1 MRKSDLLLVAA
12 IAAAPLAAEATGGA
26 SCPVRGSW
34 TFPRKANLPSGAAA
48 ALGFPLA
55 ERGAPFQVSDSI
67 GPGSRLPFDRFVL
80 AHQTDCILT
89 IRYEHGGIAHTFET
103 AVLQYQGRRWVLV
116 RRR

>member
-1 MRKSDLLLVAA
+1 MTKAYLLLAAA
-12 IAAAPLAAEATGGA
+12 IAAAPNAAEAKGGA
-26 SCPVRGSW
+26 ACSVRGSW

-48 ALGFPLA
+48 ALGFPMA

-67 GPGSRLPFDRFVL
+67 GPGPRLPFDRFVL
-80 AHQTDCILT
+80 ATQRDCMLA

-103 AVLQYQGRRWVLV
+103 AVLQYQGRRWVLL